1 MQICSRITERLI
13 QHGILDQDLT
23 DWCIYWLQKRIL
35 TALAV
40 SLMLVLG
47 SFIFDVKTTLCF
59 LLGLLPLR
67 RRLNGY
73 HTKSPC
79 TCMILSVFVMLLSL
93 LLHSALSEMGSL
105 IFSVL
110 NFFICLIFV
119 LFACGSQADTRLH
132 LTKEEIR
139 ENHRLAVW
147 TLLGESVIG
156 MVIALILQSVSF
168 LSACQIG
175 ISVVVLS
182 SAYCNVQSSIKK
194 KGYVKNE
201 KDCGEIKANCQFTD

>member
-1 MQICSRITERLI
+1 MLIQICSRITERFV
-13 QHGILDQDLT
+13 QYGILDQELT

-35 TALAV
+35 TTFTV

-79 TCMILSVFVMLLSL
+79 TCMVLSVSVMLLSL
-93 LLHSALSEMGSL
+93 LLHSTFSETGSL
-105 IFSVL
+105 IFSIL
-110 NFFICLIFV
+110 NFPICLVLI
-119 LFACGSQADTRLH
+119 LFAFGSQADPCLH
-132 LTKEEIR
+132 LTKEEIS
-139 ENHRLAVW
+139 ENHSLAVR
-147 TLLGESVIG
+147 TLLWESGIG
-156 MVIALILQSVSF
+156 IVTALILQSVSF

-175 ISVVVLS
+175 ITVVVLS
-182 SAYCNVQSSIKK
+182 SAYCNIRYSIKQR
-194 KGYVKNE
+194 
-201 KDCGEIKANCQFTD
+201 KDVLAK

>member
-1 MQICSRITERLI
+1 MQICSRITERFL
-13 QHGILDQDLT
+13 QHGILDQELT

-35 TALAV
+35 TTLAV
-40 SLMLVLG
+40 SLMLVVG

-79 TCMILSVFVMLLSL
+79 TCMILSVSVMLLSL
-93 LLHSALSEMGSL
+93 QLHSTLSEMGSL

-110 NFFICLIFV
+110 NFFICLALV
-119 LFACGSQADTRLH
+119 LFAFGSRADTRLH
-132 LTKEEIR
+132 LTKEEIN
-139 ENHRLAVW
+139 ENHRLAVR
-147 TLLGESVIG
+147 TLLWESGIG
-156 MVIALILQSVSF
+156 MVTALILQSVSF

-175 ISVVVLS
+175 ITVVVLS
-182 SAYCNVQSSIKK
+182 STYCNVRYSIKR
-194 KGYVKNE
+194 
-201 KDCGEIKANCQFTD
+201 KDMLTR

>member
-1 MQICSRITERLI
+1 MLIQICSRITTLFV
-13 QHGILDQDLT
+13 QYGILDQELT

-35 TALAV
+35 TTLAV

-47 SFIFDVKTTLCF
+47 SFVFDVKTTLCF

-73 HTKSPC
+73 HTKSPY
-79 TCMILSVFVMLLSL
+79 TCMVMSVCVMLLSL
-93 LLHSALSEMGSL
+93 LLHSTFSEMGSL

-110 NFFICLIFV
+110 NFFICLALV
-119 LFACGSQADTRLH
+119 LFAVGSQADARLH

-139 ENHRLAVW
+139 ENHRLAVR
-147 TLLGESVIG
+147 TLLWESGIG
-156 MVIALILQSVSF
+156 MVIALMLHSASF

-175 ISVVVLS
+175 ITVVVLS
-182 SAYCNVQSSIKK
+182 SAYCDMRYYIKRK
-194 KGYVKNE
+194 VVLSE
-201 KDCGEIKANCQFTD
+201 